1 VSSSE
6 GGTDY
11 FATSAGPKQKPVTET
26 KSFEWGS
33 RLPTLQTPRL
43 TLRSLEPSD
52 VADVFAVF
60 ADPMVMRYWDGA
72 VMITL
77 PDAMKYIDHIHHA
90 FRRRELFQWGIADRE
105 TNTVLGTCTLTHV
118 AANHERSEIGF
129 AIRQERWGQ
138 GLGSEA
144 VAAIVVFAFDTLNLH
159 RIEADVDPRNERSLR
174 LLDRLGFHRE
184 GHLRERYF
192 INGER
197 QDAVMMGLLR
207 ADWKAAQT

>member
-1 VSSSE
+1 MMSV

-11 FATSAGPKQKPVTET
+11 FATSAGPKQKPMPVTR
-26 KSFEWGS
+26 SFEWGS

-52 VADVFAVF
+52 DADVFAVF
-60 ADPMVMRYWDGA
+60 SDPSVMRYWDGA
-72 VMITL
+72 VMTTRQ
-77 PDAMKYIDHIHHA
+77 DAMNYIDHIHHG

-105 TNTVLGTCTLTHV
+105 TNGVLGTCTLTHFSTV
-118 AANHERSEIGF
+118 HERSEIGF
-129 AIRQERWGQ
+129 AIRQERWGK

-144 VAAIVVFAFDTLNLH
+144 VAAVVAFAFEKLNLH

-174 LLDRLGFHRE
+174 LLERLRFRRE
-184 GHLRERYF
+184 GYLRERYY

-197 QDAVMMGLLR
+197 QDAVIMGLLR
-207 ADWKAAQT
+207 PDWVKGRP

>member
-1 VSSSE
+1 MSA

-11 FATSAGPKQKPVTET
+11 FDTPAALKQNPMPDT

-33 RLPTLQTPRL
+33 RLPTLRTPRL
-43 TLRSLEPSD
+43 ALRSLEVSD
-52 VADVFAVF
+52 DADVFAVF
-60 ADPMVMRYWDGA
+60 SDPMVMRYWDGA
-72 VMITL
+72 TMTTRE
-77 PDAMKYIDHIHHA
+77 DALNYIDHIHLG

-105 TNTVLGTCTLTHV
+105 TNAIVGTCTLTHV
-118 AANHERSEIGF
+118 SPNHERAEIGF

-144 VAAIVVFAFDTLNLH
+144 VEAVVAFGFESLNLH

-174 LLDRLGFHRE
+174 LLERLGFRRE
-184 GHLRERYF
+184 GHLRERYY
-192 INGER
+192 ISGER

-207 ADWKAAQT
+207 PDWKPRHP